1 MKKGI
6 ALLTEDLIT
15 NTMVN
20 RKGRFLLMKN
30 IWKRVCVIGATVA
43 IAVQCMA
50 LSGMAAGAPSY
61 TAKYGTPSIDGKV
74 SSGEYGPAQKLNK
87 DNTGI
92 FFGQVDLDDPSLDIH
107 YPELTYQFAWNEQN
121 LYVGVTI
128 AEVENIETS
137 KFQIDLSPEG
147 KVRDEQKGVFFTFSI
162 LNLDSGLVS
171 VARDNY
177 QTAKPTSSKN
187 SVVSASSKPV
197 TTTSNNA
204 ANSDKTNSVVSG
216 DPGTTVSN
224 TVVSEEDVINNESGN
239 TTDQESNV
247 DTEESNISESQTDTG
262 GQPKKNDN
270 FGLMIGLIV
279 GGVVIVGVGVLVFLK
294 VKKII

>member
-1 MKKGI
+1 
-6 ALLTEDLIT
+6 
-15 NTMVN
+15 MVN

-147 KVRDEQKGVFFTFSI
+147 KVRDEQKGVFFTF
-162 LNLDSGLVS
+162 L
-171 VARDNY
+171 
-177 QTAKPTSSKN
+177 
-187 SVVSASSKPV
+187 
-197 TTTSNNA
+197 
-204 ANSDKTNSVVSG
+204 
-216 DPGTTVSN
+216 
-224 TVVSEEDVINNESGN
+224 
-239 TTDQESNV
+239 
-247 DTEESNISESQTDTG
+247 
-262 GQPKKNDN
+262 
-270 FGLMIGLIV
+270 F
-279 GGVVIVGVGVLVFLK
+279 
-294 VKKII
+294 